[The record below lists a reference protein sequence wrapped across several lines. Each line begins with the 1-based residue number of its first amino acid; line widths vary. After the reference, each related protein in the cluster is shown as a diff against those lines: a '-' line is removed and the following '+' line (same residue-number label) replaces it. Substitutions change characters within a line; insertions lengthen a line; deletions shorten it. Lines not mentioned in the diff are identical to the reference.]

1 MNQAKT
7 DTVKIQLKP
16 ASNFN
21 QREKMIN
28 VEIQKAIDL
37 YNTKGYTVL
46 NHETVNKTDSFAT
59 VKFTLKRM
67 IG

>member
-1 MNQAKT
+1 MNQTKT

-16 ASNFN
+16 ASSFN
-21 QREKMIN
+21 ERERMIN
-28 VEIQKAIDL
+28 VEIQKTIDL
-37 YNTKGYTVL
+37 FNSKGYTVI
-46 NHETVNKTDSFAT
+46 NHDVANKTDSYAT